1 MGRFTPGGGSVS
13 GDQSIG
19 DDLTLSSDGAVLSMG
34 AGNDVTFTHD
44 GTTGLTIAATPIS
57 INSTGDLTLDSSTD
71 IILDAAGND
80 LIFKDAG
87 TTIAT
92 FTSKAGSADLQ
103 ITPANGDVEITSAT
117 ASKPTLT
124 LDCTAD
130 ASGAPALYLQKSD
143 GAADG
148 RTVGT
153 LYFRGK
159 DDAGNYQS
167 YGYISSAMTDVSS
180 GAEQGSLSLWAAAV
194 DGTAAKGI
202 ELVGCTGADD
212 GSQKTANVA
221 IGRLSATTL
230 EGGPMCSMYADR
242 ASTYTLSVKND
253 GNNANRYGIRVIAG
267 ADDGSGTTYYL
278 AAQDGDGGAA
288 GYLQNASGTFS
299 VADASDRR
307 IKKDIRDTEI
317 DGLQIIGD
325 IKVRDFAL
333 IRNDIEKTGFV
344 AQELQTTYP
353 AAVVGN
359 ENDVDDEGEP
369 VMMSVAS
376 ANLIP
381 VLVKAVQELKAKVEQ
396 LEAQLNQA

>member
-1 MGRFTPGGGSVS
+1 
-13 GDQSIG
+13 
-19 DDLTLSSDGAVLSMG
+19 
-34 AGNDVTFTHD
+34 
-44 GTTGLTIAATPIS
+44 
-57 INSTGDLTLDSSTD
+57 
-71 IILDAAGND
+71 
-80 LIFKDAG
+80 
-87 TTIAT
+87 
-92 FTSKAGSADLQ
+92 
-103 ITPANGDVEITSAT
+103 
-117 ASKPTLT
+117 
-124 LDCTAD
+124 
-130 ASGAPALYLQKSD
+130 
-143 GAADG
+143 
-148 RTVGT
+148 
-153 LYFRGK
+153 
-159 DDAGNYQS
+159 
-167 YGYISSAMTDVSS
+167 
-180 GAEQGSLSLWAAAV
+180 
-194 DGTAAKGI
+194 
-202 ELVGCTGADD
+202 
-212 GSQKTANVA
+212 
-221 IGRLSATTL
+221 
-230 EGGPMCSMYADR
+230 
-242 ASTYTLSVKND
+242 
-253 GNNANRYGIRVIAG
+253 IAG